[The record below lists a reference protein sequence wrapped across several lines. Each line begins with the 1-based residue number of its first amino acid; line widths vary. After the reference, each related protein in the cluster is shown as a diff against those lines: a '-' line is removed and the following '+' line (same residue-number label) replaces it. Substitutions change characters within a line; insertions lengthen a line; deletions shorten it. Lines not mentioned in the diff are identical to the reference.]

1 MPLRVGPTVQ
11 RKVSVMSYCDTVL
24 SMSDEDI
31 RQLPASVW
39 DDLKKQVTDEAADAR
54 NAADRARGDEA
65 LRKLARRSNGDL

>member
-1 MPLRVGPTVQ
+1 MT
-11 RKVSVMSYCDTVL
+11 YCDTAL

-31 RQLPASVW
+31 RQLPAAVW
-39 DDLKKQVTDEAADAR
+39 DDLKKQVTDEAAEAR

>member
-1 MPLRVGPTVQ
+1 
-11 RKVSVMSYCDTVL
+11 MSYCDTVL

-65 LRKLARRSNGDL
+65 LRKLTRRSNGDL

>member
-1 MPLRVGPTVQ
+1 
-11 RKVSVMSYCDTVL
+11 MSYCDTVL

-65 LRKLARRSNGDL
+65 LRKLARRSHGDL